1 MQASIDKKKKGNTFA
16 AAFEP
21 DDFPETVCGLLLFVR
36 IKVVRFF
43 IVADAA
49 MALIRQTAGAAT
61 RINRT
66 ITPAKYILV
75 RPYITINIVASDKR
89 LKQK

>member
-1 MQASIDKKKKGNTFA
+1 
-16 AAFEP
+16 
-21 DDFPETVCGLLLFVR
+21 LLFVR
-36 IKVVRFF
+36 IKVVRFL

-75 RPYITINIVASDKR
+75 RPYITINIVASDRR

>member
-1 MQASIDKKKKGNTFA
+1 
-16 AAFEP
+16 
-21 DDFPETVCGLLLFVR
+21 V

-49 MALIRQTAGAAT
+49 IALIRQTAGAAT

-75 RPYITINIVASDKR
+75 KPYITINIVASDR
-89 LKQK
+89 HLKQK